1 MFECVFKDYTK
12 EKDIHITSMM
22 ANLID
27 IKPCKPS
34 DFSFVMDKVLLIFP
48 EKDFFSKEEQ
58 TSLYKLFRL
67 HV

>member
-1 MFECVFKDYTK
+1 MFG
-12 EKDIHITSMM
+12 S
-22 ANLID
+22 
-27 IKPCKPS
+27 KPKSKRNMSLCKPS